1 MNNITEKYSRIV
13 GNLTTNYAFK
23 STVFYWFNHLC
34 TPCRT
39 GNTTFYKLI
48 VKAMQMPPDGRRVFA
63 VKLTNSLAIILLTNT
78 RCIVGIFITDCDFK
92 SRVFCWFNL
101 LSQWF
106 RDGDISGERKT
117 NVTSARQ
124 VVSDN
129 YANSRRRVRLLF
141 YLSSAPLLVLQH
153 EIFFK

>member
-1 MNNITEKYSRIV
+1 MPSKAE
-13 GNLTTNYAFK
+13 
-23 STVFYWFNHLC
+23 C

-63 VKLTNSLAIILLTNT
+63 VKLKNSLAIILLTNT
-78 RCIVGIFITDCDFK
+78 WRNVGIFITDCDVK

-101 LSQWF
+101 LSQRF

-124 VVSDN
+124 VVLDN
-129 YANSRRRVRLLF
+129 YANSRRHVGLLF
-141 YLSSAPLLVLQH
+141 YLSSTPLLVLQH
-153 EIFFK
+153 KIFLK

>member
-1 MNNITEKYSRIV
+1 MGILI
-13 GNLTTNYAFK
+13 TNYALK
-23 STVFYWFNHLC
+23 SRVFYWFNHLY

-63 VKLTNSLAIILLTNT
+63 VKLTNSLAIILSTNT
-78 RCIVGIFITDCDFK
+78 RRIVGIFITDCDFK
-92 SRVFCWFNL
+92 SWVFCWFNL
-101 LSQWF
+101 LSQRF
-106 RDGDISGERKT
+106 RDRDISGERKT

-124 VVSDN
+124 VVLDN
-129 YANSRRRVRLLF
+129 YANSGHHVRLLF

-153 EIFFK
+153 EIFLKWQDCTR